1 MIGSVDTAT
10 LRAHLSD
17 TLDEVD
23 KKRDYMVIT
32 RKSKPVSAL
41 ISLDMLEDLLAAT
54 SHPYLKSIREA
65 RAQFKAGKT
74 KTFEQVFGKL

>member
-1 MIGSVDTAT
+1 MIGNVDTAT

-17 TLDEVD
+17 TLNEVE

-41 ISLDMLEDLLAAT
+41 ISLDLLEDLLAKA

-65 RAQFKAGKT
+65 RAEIKAGKG

>member
-1 MIGSVDTAT
+1 MIGSVDSAT

-17 TLDEVD
+17 TLDEVE

-32 RKSKPVSAL
+32 RKRKAVSAL

-65 RAQFKAGKT
+65 RAQVKTGKV